1 MKRDMPERVMP
12 RSAPDSRSVHS
23 VDSFPQRGTLL
34 AFDYGLRRVGVAV
47 GDLETRTAHPLTVI
61 RSDGAARFAELRRLV
76 DDWQPRALVV
86 GVPQNATG
94 AHPLAARAERF
105 ARQLAGRFGLPVARV
120 DEAYSSVE
128 AEARLRAA
136 AGARRAAQAARAK
149 SLDAQAAQLL
159 LEQFFAE
166 EAA

>member
-1 MKRDMPERVMP
+1 M
-12 RSAPDSRSVHS
+12 SRSVPGSHNPRIVHP
-23 VDSFPQRGTLL
+23 VDSFPPRGTLI
-34 AFDYGLRRVGVAV
+34 AFDYGTRRVGVAV
-47 GDLETRTAHPLTVI
+47 GDLETRSAHPLTVI
-61 RSDGAARFAELRRLV
+61 RSEGAARFVDIERLV
-76 DDWQPRALVV
+76 DEWRPSALVV
-86 GVPQNATG
+86 GVPQNASG
-94 AHPLAARAERF
+94 PHPLAARAERF

-149 SLDAQAAQLL
+149 ALDAQAAQLL

-166 EAA
+166 NAT